1 MKKIMIMAGGTGGH
15 VFPALAVADVLKQR
29 GVNVF
34 WMGTARGIEARLVPE
49 AGYPLTT
56 ISVQGLRGNGILGWL
71 TAPFKLVKAVYEAVT
86 VMRVLQ
92 PELVLGLGGFASGP
106 GGVAAWLLRKPV
118 VIHEQNAI
126 PGLTN
131 KLLARLARRV
141 LQGFPDSFSDAEWVG
156 NPVRESIAQLVE
168 PKERIAKH
176 DVIRILVLGGSL
188 GAKALNT
195 VVPKALSL
203 LTEDMPLDIKH
214 QCGEKH
220 LEDCQQNYQS
230 TGLKAE
236 LMPFIDDMA
245 AAYGWADLIICRAGA
260 LTLAEVSA
268 AGVATVLVPYP
279 YAVDDHQTH
288 NAGSLVK
295 AGAAKLIQE
304 SDLSEQVLASEIQ
317 RIASDKN
324 QLITMAEA
332 ARRHAKPEA
341 ANTIADICMAV
352 TDG

>member
-1 MKKIMIMAGGTGGH
+1 MSYKVSLI
-15 VFPALAVADVLKQR
+15 V
-29 GVNVF
+29 
-34 WMGTARGIEARLVPE
+34 
-49 AGYPLTT
+49 
-56 ISVQGLRGNGILGWL
+56 
-71 TAPFKLVKAVYEAVT
+71 
-86 VMRVLQ
+86 
-92 PELVLGLGGFASGP
+92 
-106 GGVAAWLLRKPV
+106 
-118 VIHEQNAI
+118 
-126 PGLTN
+126 
-131 KLLARLARRV
+131 
-141 LQGFPDSFSDAEWVG
+141 FSDAEWVG

-332 ARRHAKPEA
+332 ARRQAKPEA